1 MEDALLFQLRSGAD
15 KYMHQATLLEDAMA
29 GAGTKD
35 YLLVSRIVRFRMFTT
50 PLLLVDRVADFFF
63 FFLDWDRNHMANVR
77 GAYEKR
83 YHRNLASR
91 IKGETSGDYERLML
105 ACIGERV

>member
-1 MEDALLFQLRSGAD
+1 MEDALLFQLRNGVD

-50 PLLLVDRVADFFF
+50 LSFS
-63 FFLDWDRNHMANVR
+63 
-77 GAYEKR
+77 
-83 YHRNLASR
+83 SR
-91 IKGETSGDYERLML
+91 
-105 ACIGERV
+105 A

>member
-1 MEDALLFQLRSGAD
+1 
-15 KYMHQATLLEDAMA
+15 MA

-35 YLLVSRIVRFRMFTT
+35 SLLISRVVRFH
-50 PLLLVDRVADFFF
+50 
-63 FFLDWDRNHMANVR
+63 WDRSNMANVR

-83 YHRNLASR
+83 YRTSLAKR

-105 ACIGERV
+105 ACIGEQV

>member
-1 MEDALLFQLRSGAD
+1 MEDALLFQLRSGVD

-35 YLLVSRIVRFRMFTT
+35 YLLVSRIVRFH
-50 PLLLVDRVADFFF
+50 
-63 FFLDWDRNHMANVR
+63 WDRNHMANVR

>member
-1 MEDALLFQLRSGAD
+1 MEDALLFQLRNGVD

-50 PLLLVDRVADFFF
+50 PPFLFSLRALLTTSPSQTGTGITWPTSAGRTRSGTIAT
-63 FFLDWDRNHMANVR
+63 WPA
-77 GAYEKR
+77 G
-83 YHRNLASR
+83 SR
-91 IKGETSGDYERLML
+91 ERRAATTSG
-105 ACIGERV
+105 